1 MMWWNGEPLPTP
13 SPGISFEERIVEGT
27 NSGQTLGGSY
37 SKKIIARKED
47 VRVTWEGLTAEESA
61 VIGKLA
67 KLINVKSIVTLVL
80 TGVFSYLAIT
90 GKIAVDNF
98 TDMFQIIMI
107 FYFGTQSGK
116 AEASASK
123 SE

>member
-1 MMWWNGEPLPTP
+1 MLN
-13 SPGISFEERIVEGT
+13 
-27 NSGQTLGGSY
+27 
-37 SKKIIARKED
+37 
-47 VRVTWEGLTAEESA
+47 
-61 VIGKLA
+61 KLA

-107 FYFGTQSGK
+107 FYFRTQSGK

>member
-1 MMWWNGEPLPTP
+1 MLN
-13 SPGISFEERIVEGT
+13 
-27 NSGQTLGGSY
+27 
-37 SKKIIARKED
+37 
-47 VRVTWEGLTAEESA
+47 
-61 VIGKLA
+61 KLS

-80 TGVFSYLAIT
+80 TGVFSYLAVS

-116 AEASASK
+116 AEAAGSK
-123 SE
+123 NE

>member
-1 MMWWNGEPLPTP
+1 MLN
-13 SPGISFEERIVEGT
+13 
-27 NSGQTLGGSY
+27 
-37 SKKIIARKED
+37 K
-47 VRVTWEGLTAEESA
+47 LT
-61 VIGKLA
+61 

-90 GKIAVDNF
+90 GKI

>member
-1 MMWWNGEPLPTP
+1 MLN
-13 SPGISFEERIVEGT
+13 
-27 NSGQTLGGSY
+27 
-37 SKKIIARKED
+37 
-47 VRVTWEGLTAEESA
+47 
-61 VIGKLA
+61 KLS

-80 TGVFSYLAIT
+80 TAVFSFLAVT

-116 AEASASK
+116 AEFSNSR
-123 SE
+123 SD